1 MQAQQDIVAALAQ
14 LTVEEKARL
23 LACQAGYATA
33 GVDHIGVV
41 SARFDHASHG
51 LAFDARNG
59 EIDPDAASTCFPTP
73 TTLACSFDA
82 GLAEAVG
89 QAVGEEARAYDTAV
103 VGGPELGGWRPSAPE
118 SVGEDPLL
126 AGKMTAAWIRGVQ
139 SVGAGALC
147 GVLGGAPG
155 GAVPY
160 LRDDIVDERA
170 LHEFHLRAFEVAVRE
185 GRPWAVSVAPGYRNG
200 IKCAEDAALLQN
212 LLREEW
218 GFSGAVVALDDGPA
232 HSAQAVAAGCDL
244 VAPGPQADHAEAAAH
259 AVATGDLDA
268 AALDAAAARVLEIA
282 ARHEAVAALPCACD
296 MQAHFELARDAAT
309 RSAVLLANN
318 GVLPLAPR
326 ATVALIGTRAK
337 TPLIQPAQGHAVNPY
352 LSDDA
357 WGALQAAG
365 VSLAFAEGY
374 DEATGEA
381 TEDQI
386 AEAERAARVV
396 DVPVVFVVV
405 PEGGAP
411 LSDSVNNLVARV
423 CAANERTVA
432 VLVGQGPCDLPWRGR
447 CAALL
452 YMGYAGCGAGQA
464 LADLLTGYAEPT
476 GRLAFTW
483 PASCEEAAAFT
494 PVVEAGFQIVHRES
508 LFSGYRFYDTANAP
522 VAYPFGHGVG
532 YAHFSFPSMRLI
544 ATETH
549 YVAEC
554 TVRNVSSRDG
564 VETVQV
570 YVHAQSPSLFKPYQ
584 VLAGFAKVA
593 VAAGEEA
600 TVRIEL
606 DDAAFSFWDAASHG
620 WVIEEGPYEIL
631 VGTSSRAVR
640 LAQTFTLVRT
650 ECPDGLADRVRLRQ
664 TVSPARKRA
673 LLPYYR
679 VGAGFTDAAFRT
691 LYGGP
696 LPEPRPSEP
705 VTLEAPISALGRTG
719 MGRRMRDSLLDRVGR
734 TLAHG
739 EELAIDETQTP
750 LRALLAYG
758 LPRAELDAAASMANG
773 HIFRGTVDYL
783 RAWMRTW
790 GSR

>member
-14 LTVEEKARL
+14 LTVEEKASL
-23 LACQAGYATA
+23 TVAQAGYATV
-33 GVDHIGVV
+33 GIDRIGVV
-41 SARFDHASHG
+41 PARFDHASHG
-51 LAFDARNG
+51 LAFDPRNG
-59 EIDPDAASTCFPTP
+59 EIDPAAASTCFPTP
-73 TTLACSFDA
+73 TTLACSFDVE
-82 GLAEAVG
+82 LAEAVG

-103 VGGPELGGWRPSAPE
+103 VGGPELGVWRQTAPE

-147 GVLGGAPG
+147 GALGAVPG
-155 GAVPY
+155 GVAPY
-160 LRDDIVDERA
+160 LRDDVIDERA
-170 LHEFHLRAFEVAVRE
+170 LREFHLRFFEVAVRE
-185 GRPWAVSVAPGYRNG
+185 GRPWAVSVAPGYQNG
-200 IKCAEDAALLQN
+200 AKCAEDPALLQGI
-212 LLREEW
+212 LRDDW
-218 GFSGAVVALDDGPA
+218 GFSGAVVARDDGPA
-232 HSAQAVAAGCDL
+232 DSVAAVAAGCDL
-244 VAPGPQADHAEAAAH
+244 VVPGPQADHAEAVARAA
-259 AVATGDLDA
+259 AEGSLDPS
-268 AALDAAAARVLEIA
+268 ALDAAAGRVLEIA

-296 MQAHFELARDAAT
+296 MQVHFELARTAAV

-326 ATVALIGTRAK
+326 ATVALIGNVAK
-337 TPLIQPAQGHAVNPY
+337 APRMQPAAGPAVNPY

-357 WGALQAAG
+357 WSALRAAG
-365 VSLAFAEGY
+365 VPLAFAEGY
-374 DEATGEA
+374 DEATGTASEG
-381 TEDQI
+381 QI
-386 AEAERAARVV
+386 AEAERAARAV
-396 DVPVVFVVV
+396 DVPVVFVALS
-405 PEGGAP
+405 EDGGP
-411 LSDSVNNLVARV
+411 LSQSLNDLVARV

-432 VLVGQGPCDLPWRGR
+432 VLVGQGPVDLPWRGR
-447 CAALL
+447 AAALL
-452 YMGYAGCGAGQA
+452 YLGFAGCGAGQA

-483 PASCEEAAAFT
+483 PTACD
-494 PVVEAGFQIVHRES
+494 EAGAFASRVAPGFSIIHRES
-508 LFSGYRFYDTANAP
+508 MFSGYRYYDTANAP

-532 YAHFSFPSMRLI
+532 YAHFAFPSMRLI
-544 ATETH
+544 ATEAH
-549 YVAEC
+549 YVVEC
-554 TVRNVSSRDG
+554 AVRNDSDRDG
-564 VETVQV
+564 IETVQV
-570 YVHAQSPSLFKPYQ
+570 YVHAQSPSQFKPYQ

-593 VAAGEEA
+593 VAAGETE

-650 ECPDGLADRVRLRQ
+650 ECPDRLASRVRLRQ
-664 TVSPARKRA
+664 TVAPARKRV

-679 VGAGFTDAAFRT
+679 VGAGFTDEAFRA
-691 LYGGP
+691 LYGRP
-696 LPEPRPSEP
+696 LPDARPDDP
-705 VTLEAPISALGRTG
+705 VTLEAPLSALGRTQLG
-719 MGRRMRDSLLDRVGR
+719 KRMRDSLLDRVER
-734 TLAHG
+734 SLAHG
-739 EELAIDETQTP
+739 QELAIDETQTP

-773 HIFRGTVDYL
+773 RVFRGAVDYL